1 MNKFLRL
8 NSLFLS
14 FVILFMTIFVS
25 TTVNAEIIKIG
36 IITEPGENKVGII
49 VRSDSSTK
57 SDRVANVPDKTV
69 VTVLDSKEEIEK
81 TINPDTQKIYIW
93 YKITYVTSGNT
104 VTGYVRENFVEVSEY
119 NTDPTFEEQLKEFP
133 TAYHDALKSLHA
145 MYPNWIFRA
154 DKVPNSLE
162 SAVKLQTGTLFRK
175 LVHNKYISWRSMEKG
190 YYDWSDKVWFT
201 NSGGWYGASR
211 EVITYFMDPRNF
223 LNANDIYMY
232 MQQKYD
238 ANTQTVDGVKQII
251 KGTFLDA
258 KISDKNDDYNGKTYA
273 EVIIAAA
280 KESKVNPYVLASTLI
295 QEQGTKGSTL
305 SSGVTYKKKTVY
317 NFFNWGASG
326 STNEDVINNGAKYAY
341 DAGWFIRSKA
351 IIEGAKKYSSGYI
364 TDGQD
369 TYFYKNFNV
378 LDPENTWHQ
387 YAQNVE
393 DSYSS
398 AKKLQ
403 KMYADKK
410 DINLT
415 FRIPVYKSL
424 PKKVSP
430 LPAKNDKYNNYYF
443 DTIKVSG
450 LTPSFSRFTYEYS
463 LSVSDDTS
471 VYVKVPTGA
480 SITSADSF
488 SLKKGDNTVKLV
500 VKSETGYK
508 NTYVINVDASKACT
522 LSITTKKPTVETPNV
537 KVGDAN
543 GDGKISLSDLAKI
556 RLHLLKEITLKG
568 DNLTGAD
575 ANKDGKISLSDLAKV
590 RLHLLGEIIL
600 K

>member
-1 MNKFLRL
+1 MTKFLKI
-8 NSLFLS
+8 NSLFLA
-14 FVILFMTIFVS
+14 FVILFLTFFVS
-25 TTVNAEIIKIG
+25 VTVNAEIIKVG

-49 VRSDSSTK
+49 VRSDSSTT
-57 SDRVANVPDKTV
+57 SNRVANVPDKTV
-69 VTVLDSKEEIEK
+69 VTVLDSKK
-81 TINPDTQKIYIW
+81 DLDSTVNPDTKKVYLW
-93 YKITYVTSGNT
+93 YKITYVTSGTT
-104 VTGYVRENFVEVSEY
+104 VTGYIRENFMEVSEY

-133 TAYHDALKSLHA
+133 TSYHDALKSLHA

-154 DKVPNSLE
+154 DKTTISLTD
-162 SAVKLQTGTLFRK
+162 AVKLQSVNFRK
-175 LVHNKYISWRSMEKG
+175 LVHNNYVSWRSMEKG
-190 YYDWSDKVWFT
+190 YYDWSDKKWIT

-211 EVITYFMDPRNF
+211 EVITYYMDPRNF
-223 LNANDIYMY
+223 LNANDIYVY

-238 ANTQTVDGVKQII
+238 SKTQTEAGVLNIVS
-251 KGTFLDA
+251 GTFLDA
-258 KISDKNDDYNGKTYA
+258 KISDKNDDYNGKTYTK
-273 EVIIAAA
+273 VIMEAA
-280 KESKVNPYVLASTLI
+280 KQSDVNPYVLASTII
-295 QEQGTKGSTL
+295 QEQGVKGSTL
-305 SSGVTYKKKTVY
+305 SNGVTYEKITVY

-326 STNEDVINNGAKYAY
+326 TTTEDVINNGAKYAY
-341 DAGWFIRSKA
+341 KEGWTTRSKA

-364 TDGQD
+364 SDGQD

-378 LDPENTWHQ
+378 LDPDNTWHQ

-430 LPAKNDKYNNYYF
+430 LPSKNDKYNNYYF
-443 DTIKVSG
+443 TKISVSG
-450 LTPSFSRFTYEYS
+450 LTPSFSKFTYDYG
-463 LSVSDDTS
+463 LSVDGDTS
-471 VYVKVPTGA
+471 VYVQVPSGA
-480 SITSADSF
+480 SITSAETF
-488 SLKKGDNTVKLV
+488 TLKKGDNTVKLV
-500 VKSETGYK
+500 VKSQTGYK
-508 NTYVINVDASKACT
+508 NTYVLNVSANEACT
-522 LSITTKKPTVETPNV
+522 LTITTKKTTSTETSKIV
-537 KVGDAN
+537 VGDAN

-556 RLHLLKEITLKG
+556 RLHLLGEVTLKG

-590 RLHLLGEIIL
+590 RLHLLGEITL